1 MRIIFARHG
10 KDDERYRGG
19 WSDLELLPSGVLQA
33 QKMAEKI
40 KSCDITEIIA
50 SDLPRTMQT
59 AGIAGDALGLPVH
72 PEPRLREINNGKLSG
87 MLNTDA
93 LREYPGVFCAYQAC
107 SIAFT
112 VYPCF
117 STASRRAL
125 SSAPAASLMRAH
137 LFSSS
142 ISTLQPSASSALRTR
157 LAQCWHIMHSMDIL
171 IMVIFSFLIE
181 IYSSEVCA
189 PPGSPISSVSVTWL
203 VSFSPS
209 SAPAA
214 RSSLIKSA
222 R

>member
-33 QKMAEKI
+33 QKMAEKL

-93 LREYPGVFCAYQAC
+93 LREYPGVF
-107 SIAFT
+107 
-112 VYPCF
+112 
-117 STASRRAL
+117 
-125 SSAPAASLMRAH
+125 SAP
-137 LFSSS
+137 
-142 ISTLQPSASSALRTR
+142 
-157 LAQCWHIMHSMDIL
+157 
-171 IMVIFSFLIE
+171 
-181 IYSSEVCA
+181 
-189 PPGSPISSVSVTWL
+189 SVSTSLTPTAKVPMLFLTGSKHGSKIL
-203 VSFSPS
+203 SKKTVITTETFS
-209 SAPAA
+209 
-214 RSSLIKSA
+214 L
-222 R
+222 

>member
-33 QKMAEKI
+33 QKMAEKL

-93 LREYPGVFCAYQAC
+93 LREYPGVF
-107 SIAFT
+107 
-112 VYPCF
+112 
-117 STASRRAL
+117 
-125 SSAPAASLMRAH
+125 SAPSVSMSLTPTVKVPM
-137 LFSSS
+137 LFLTGSKHGSK
-142 ISTLQPSASSALRTR
+142 
-157 LAQCWHIMHSMDIL
+157 IL
-171 IMVIFSFLIE
+171 SKKTVITTEIFSL
-181 IYSSEVCA
+181 
-189 PPGSPISSVSVTWL
+189 
-203 VSFSPS
+203 
-209 SAPAA
+209 
-214 RSSLIKSA
+214 
-222 R
+222 

>member
-33 QKMAEKI
+33 KKMAEKL

-93 LREYPGVFCAYQAC
+93 HLRNPQGCC
-107 SIAFT
+107 SPRST
-112 VYPCF
+112 PSRSNSLF
-117 STASRRAL
+117 STL
-125 SSAPAASLMRAH
+125 
-137 LFSSS
+137 
-142 ISTLQPSASSALRTR
+142 
-157 LAQCWHIMHSMDIL
+157 
-171 IMVIFSFLIE
+171 
-181 IYSSEVCA
+181 
-189 PPGSPISSVSVTWL
+189 
-203 VSFSPS
+203 
-209 SAPAA
+209 
-214 RSSLIKSA
+214 
-222 R
+222 

>member
-33 QKMAEKI
+33 QKMAEKL

-93 LREYPGVFCAYQAC
+93 LREYPGVF
-107 SIAFT
+107 
-112 VYPCF
+112 F
-117 STASRRAL
+117 STLGFERSLTPTAKVPMLFLTGSKHGSKIL
-125 SSAPAASLMRAH
+125 SKKTVITTETFSL
-137 LFSSS
+137 
-142 ISTLQPSASSALRTR
+142 
-157 LAQCWHIMHSMDIL
+157 
-171 IMVIFSFLIE
+171 
-181 IYSSEVCA
+181 
-189 PPGSPISSVSVTWL
+189 
-203 VSFSPS
+203 
-209 SAPAA
+209 
-214 RSSLIKSA
+214 
-222 R
+222 

>member
-33 QKMAEKI
+33 QKMAEKL

-93 LREYPGVFCAYQAC
+93 LREYPGVFFRQRGIGREQLD
-107 SIAFT
+107 S
-112 VYPCF
+112 
-117 STASRRAL
+117 
-125 SSAPAASLMRAH
+125 
-137 LFSSS
+137 
-142 ISTLQPSASSALRTR
+142 
-157 LAQCWHIMHSMDIL
+157 
-171 IMVIFSFLIE
+171 
-181 IYSSEVCA
+181 
-189 PPGSPISSVSVTWL
+189 
-203 VSFSPS
+203 
-209 SAPAA
+209 
-214 RSSLIKSA
+214 
-222 R
+222 

>member
-33 QKMAEKI
+33 QKMAEKL

-93 LREYPGVFCAYQAC
+93 LREYPGVF
-107 SIAFT
+107 
-112 VYPCF
+112 
-117 STASRRAL
+117 
-125 SSAPAASLMRAH
+125 SAP
-137 LFSSS
+137 
-142 ISTLQPSASSALRTR
+142 
-157 LAQCWHIMHSMDIL
+157 
-171 IMVIFSFLIE
+171 
-181 IYSSEVCA
+181 
-189 PPGSPISSVSVTWL
+189 SVSTNLTPTAKVPML
-203 VSFSPS
+203 F
-209 SAPAA
+209 
-214 RSSLIKSA
+214 
-222 R
+222 

>member
-33 QKMAEKI
+33 QKMAEKL

-93 LREYPGVFCAYQAC
+93 LREYP
-107 SIAFT
+107 
-112 VYPCF
+112 
-117 STASRRAL
+117 
-125 SSAPAASLMRAH
+125 AP
-137 LFSSS
+137 
-142 ISTLQPSASSALRTR
+142 
-157 LAQCWHIMHSMDIL
+157 
-171 IMVIFSFLIE
+171 
-181 IYSSEVCA
+181 
-189 PPGSPISSVSVTWL
+189 SVSTSLTPTVKVPMLFLTESKHGSKIL
-203 VSFSPS
+203 SNKTVITTETFS
-209 SAPAA
+209 
-214 RSSLIKSA
+214 L
-222 R
+222 

>member
-33 QKMAEKI
+33 QKMAEKL

-93 LREYPGVFCAYQAC
+93 LREYPGVFLSTHGFDEPYPHRE
-107 SIAFT
+107 SPHAFFDRIKAWFEDFVEKNRDHNGNILVVT
-112 VYPCF
+112 HNGVISVVYHIVNGIPWDNRKHTHKTSYCRLRVYNVENNEF
-117 STASRRAL
+117 ERL
-125 SSAPAASLMRAH
+125 GVL
-137 LFSSS
+137 LGEQ
-142 ISTLQPSASSALRTR
+142 QP
-157 LAQCWHIMHSMDIL
+157 
-171 IMVIFSFLIE
+171 
-181 IYSSEVCA
+181 
-189 PPGSPISSVSVTWL
+189 
-203 VSFSPS
+203 
-209 SAPAA
+209 
-214 RSSLIKSA
+214 
-222 R
+222 

>member
-33 QKMAEKI
+33 QKMAEKL

-93 LREYPGVFCAYQAC
+93 LREYPGVFFSTLGFDEPYPDGE
-107 SIAFT
+107 SPHAFFDRIKAWFEAVSAST
-112 VYPCF
+112 MLRTTNSSGWECF
-117 STASRRAL
+117 SVNNSPEDSGGY
-125 SSAPAASLMRAH
+125 SSAAFGSLCTAIFHAAPRASTVTLYCPAVETGSSNFPESTSL
-137 LFSSS
+137 
-142 ISTLQPSASSALRTR
+142 P
-157 LAQCWHIMHSMDIL
+157 
-171 IMVIFSFLIE
+171 
-181 IYSSEVCA
+181 
-189 PPGSPISSVSVTWL
+189 
-203 VSFSPS
+203 
-209 SAPAA
+209 
-214 RSSLIKSA
+214 K
-222 R
+222 

>member
-33 QKMAEKI
+33 QKMAEKL

-93 LREYPGVFCAYQAC
+93 LREYPGVFFSTLGFDEPYPDGESPHAFFDRIKAWFEDFVEKNRNHNGNILIAV
-107 SIAFT
+107 SAFT
-112 VYPCF
+112 MLRITNSSGWECF
-117 STASRRAL
+117 SVNNSPEDSGGYSSAACGIAAAAL
-125 SSAPAASLMRAH
+125 SYS
-137 LFSSS
+137 
-142 ISTLQPSASSALRTR
+142 R
-157 LAQCWHIMHSMDIL
+157 LYSH
-171 IMVIFSFLIE
+171 VVKIFAN
-181 IYSSEVCA
+181 V
-189 PPGSPISSVSVTWL
+189 
-203 VSFSPS
+203 
-209 SAPAA
+209 
-214 RSSLIKSA
+214 
-222 R
+222 

>member
-33 QKMAEKI
+33 QKMAEKL

-93 LREYPGVFCAYQAC
+93 LREYP
-107 SIAFT
+107 AF
-112 VYPCF
+112 F
-117 STASRRAL
+117 
-125 SSAPAASLMRAH
+125 SAP
-137 LFSSS
+137 
-142 ISTLQPSASSALRTR
+142 
-157 LAQCWHIMHSMDIL
+157 
-171 IMVIFSFLIE
+171 
-181 IYSSEVCA
+181 
-189 PPGSPISSVSVTWL
+189 SVSTSLTPTVKVPMLFLTESKHGSKIL
-203 VSFSPS
+203 SKKTVITTETFS
-209 SAPAA
+209 
-214 RSSLIKSA
+214 L
-222 R
+222 